1 MFPNL
6 ENIKKIVDERL
17 APVFKINEVA
27 PVFKYHGL
35 VDGVKVCEFDVK
47 SDCAKIYKRVGT
59 SITNEV
65 EISENIRYRD
75 YMFRLSVIAIL
86 EDLERMFNFVIP
98 TLKLSNIAICISV
111 GKLDA
116 HQVTNDIYLVT
127 LCYV

>member
-1 MFPNL
+1 
-6 ENIKKIVDERL
+6 
-17 APVFKINEVA
+17 
-27 PVFKYHGL
+27 
-35 VDGVKVCEFDVK
+35 
-47 SDCAKIYKRVGT
+47 
-59 SITNEV
+59 
-65 EISENIRYRD
+65 
-75 YMFRLSVIAIL
+75 MFRLSVIAIL

>member
-17 APVFKINEVA
+17 APVFKIKEVA

-35 VDGVKVCEFDVK
+35 VDGVKVGEFDVK